1 MLFLFLCLGNIVLF
15 LGLIDLYL
23 LVGKLR
29 LLRCDLI
36 LLHADTGHGVDDL
49 RIQVINLLL
58 HQILLI
64 LQGMDLAVDVIQ
76 LVLMIVDVV
85 LQFTHG
91 RCRLYRLRRRFP
103 DGAGGSQR
111 YRCQK
116 KSTHK
121 SSLHVIHFSVSGCFF
136 HKYLILHFP
145 YIRSTPFAKSHLRCL
160 PFAHVVTS

>member
-1 MLFLFLCLGNIVLF
+1 MLFLFLCLGDIVLF

-23 LVGKLR
+23 LIGKLR
-29 LLRCDLI
+29 LLCGNLI
-36 LLHADTGHGVDDL
+36 LLHTDTGHGVDDL

-91 RCRLYRLRRRFP
+91 RCRLYRLRRGFP

-121 SSLHVIHFSVSGCFF
+121 SSLHVIHFSAGGCFF
-136 HKYLILHFP
+136 HRSLHLLMP
-145 YIRSTPFAKSHLRCL
+145 TDCSVLRTL
-160 PFAHVVTS
+160 TSPLRFGPC